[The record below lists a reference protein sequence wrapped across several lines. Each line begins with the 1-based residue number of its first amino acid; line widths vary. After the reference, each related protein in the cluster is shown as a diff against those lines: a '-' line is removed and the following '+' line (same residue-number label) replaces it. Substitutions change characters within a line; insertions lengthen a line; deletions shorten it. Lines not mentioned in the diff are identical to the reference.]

1 MILKNFYNTNQD
13 FREYV
18 ERYCWKHKCTV
29 EEALTHAIVRAVEE
43 DYRERSKQWED

>member
-1 MILKNFYNTNQD
+1 MDFYNTNQD

-18 ERYCWKHKCTV
+18 ERYCRKHKCTV

-43 DYRERSKQWED
+43 EYKERMEDKP